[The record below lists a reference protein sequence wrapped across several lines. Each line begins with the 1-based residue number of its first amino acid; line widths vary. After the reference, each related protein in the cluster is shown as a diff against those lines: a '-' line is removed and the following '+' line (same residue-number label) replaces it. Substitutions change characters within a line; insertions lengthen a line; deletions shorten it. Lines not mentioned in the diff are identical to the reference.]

1 MTDLR
6 ETSDGLSTLL
16 SGPASY
22 EAPKLKASRT
32 VGTTKTGG
40 NPWNRR
46 IAVITTATLVLFA
59 IVIIAIAITSTSI
72 TPSTQFPPPTTSGT
86 QPAPYPVG
94 IPNKAEASGL
104 GPPATS
110 ALTGYRMTYSTV
122 FAGNVLPAG
131 WIVYH
136 GQPKNDPGAQFGSRH
151 VVVSNGV
158 LQINTWR
165 DPQYQNR
172 WVTGGLCQC
181 GKAMRYGAY
190 FVRSRV
196 TGGGASAVQLLWPQ
210 SNMWPPE
217 VDFNE
222 SGGQL
227 DSTTA
232 TLHYGPLN
240 QEFHGGVQVNMQQ
253 WHTWGVIW
261 TPKSIT
267 YTVDGQIWSSV
278 SRISAEIP
286 DVPMHLALQQQTWC
300 FRNQS
305 CPTAP
310 VSMLVNWVAE
320 YQKK

>member
-6 ETSDGLSTLL
+6 ETSEGLSTLL

-22 EAPKLKASRT
+22 QPPKIPIDQALA
-32 VGTTKTGG
+32 TKNSG

-46 IAVITTATLVLFA
+46 IAAITTATFVLFVV
-59 IVIIAIAITSTSI
+59 IIIAIAITSTSI
-72 TPSTQFPPPTTSGT
+72 APPSQFPAPTTSGT
-86 QPAPYPVG
+86 QPAPYPIG
-94 IPNKAEASGL
+94 TPNKAEASGL
-104 GPPATS
+104 GPPISS
-110 ALTGYRMTYSTV
+110 ALSGYRMTYSTE
-122 FAGNVLPAG
+122 FAGGVLPAG
-131 WIVYH
+131 WNVYH
-136 GQPKNDPGAQFGSRH
+136 GQPANDPGAQFGSSH

-158 LQINTWR
+158 LRLNTWR

-181 GKAMRYGAY
+181 GLSMRYGAY
-190 FVRSRV
+190 FVRSRI
-196 TGGGASAVQLLWPQ
+196 TGGGASSVQLLYPTE
-210 SNMWPPE
+210 NVWPPE

-222 SGGQL
+222 SAGQL

-240 QEFHGGVQVNMQQ
+240 REFHSGVRIAMRQ

-261 TPKSIT
+261 TPKLIT

-278 SRISAEIP
+278 SRISAQIP
-286 DVPMHLALQQQTWC
+286 NVPMHLALQQQTWC
-300 FRNQS
+300 FRNEA
-305 CPTAP
+305 CPSAP

-320 YQKK
+320 YQRK